1 MTTQDLLR
9 KIFLRIGRFKILIIG
24 VALIFAVAFYLFGKS
39 RKIVYTAHSTVFP
52 LTASNDNSA
61 ASSALSNILGIS
73 EAPKSFSQEASI
85 NIVELAQSRNT
96 REAVAAVKLEA
107 FGNKTIAELLIDAY
121 NSSKNFWEKAI
132 KSPKTEAAL
141 YATGGDLLKYQLSAK
156 INKNGVLEIAYANTN
171 EDLVSPVSYA
181 IIDKISKFYKELKI
195 EKAKRDYEFT
205 LKKIDSLDRV
215 LETFDQKAV
224 VLNNTTLFVP
234 SEKIQ
239 YSIPK
244 ENLANQ
250 KQWVAHQREASANNR
265 EEALWRLQKVT
276 PIIATLDK
284 PDPPFDTS
292 KTSSV
297 LLAVIG
303 LIVGTVLTIVAL
315 IAGLLY
321 QYGKDEVFK
330 MVFGTEDSTE
340 KATPASQPIK

>member
-9 KIFLRIGRFKILIIG
+9 RIFLRIGRFKFLIIG
-24 VALIFAVAFYLFGKS
+24 VALIFAVAFYVYGKS
-39 RKIVYTAHSTVFP
+39 RKAVYTAHSTVFP

-61 ASSALSNILGIS
+61 ASSALSNILGLS

-96 REAVAAVKLEA
+96 REAVAAERLEA
-107 FGNKTIAELLIDAY
+107 FGNKTIAELLIEAY
-121 NSSKNFWEKAI
+121 NKSKNFWEKAI
-132 KSPKTEAAL
+132 KNPKSETAL

-156 INKNGVLEIAYANTN
+156 INKNGVLEIAYSNTDEN
-171 EDLVSPVSYA
+171 LVSPVSYA

-205 LKKIDSLDRV
+205 LKKIDSLDQV
-215 LETFDQKAV
+215 LESFDRKAV
-224 VLNNTTLFVP
+224 ALNNTTLFVP

-284 PDPPFDTS
+284 PDPPFDMS
-292 KTSSV
+292 KTSSA

-303 LIVGTVLTIVAL
+303 LIVGLVLTIAAL
-315 IAGLLY
+315 ISGLLY
-321 QYGKDEVFK
+321 QYGKDEVYK
-330 MVFGTEDSTE
+330 MVFGSELSPEHTSSTI
-340 KATPASQPIK
+340 QPVK